1 MTLEKDPI
9 LAALARIEAKQDL
22 FLENQ
27 DKMEMELT
35 EIRKDTKRMAAMT
48 GAAAGGVRGGLVS
61 TGILLIKAKFGL

>member
-22 FLENQ
+22 ALEQ
-27 DKMEMELT
+27 QTRMEREMD
-35 EIRKDTKRMAAMT
+35 EIRQDTRRVAAIT
-48 GAAAGGVRGGLVS
+48 GGAAGGLVS